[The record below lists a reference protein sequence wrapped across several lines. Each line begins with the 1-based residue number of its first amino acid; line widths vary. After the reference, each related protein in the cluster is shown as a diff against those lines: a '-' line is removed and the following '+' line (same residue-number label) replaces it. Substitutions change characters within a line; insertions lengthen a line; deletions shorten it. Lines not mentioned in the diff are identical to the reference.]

1 MRLGAAGSVLL
12 FCFCSVHPT
21 GDAAAGDRACT
32 VNECFYARDVRDFD
46 VIDKSTLIVYVG
58 PQRCAF
64 RVELRGTFCDLTY
77 APELIFTDPHDLP
90 QGERDPRTQGPATA
104 GDISFAPGGIAT
116 RNIQS
121 LGRNRNLRVCD
132 NDLRLQVSG
141 GSFTESTIEN
151 PLDPASEGPAQ
162 RGGRF
167 LTSKTDCQIASV
179 GSITDDQVME
189 IYVKHRVSPPPPPMG
204 SGDLQMGKQS
214 VVEEPTSAA
223 GQARDPK

>member
-1 MRLGAAGSVLL
+1 MKLGAAGSVLFFA
-12 FCFCSVHPT
+12 FCIAHPT
-21 GDAAAGDRACT
+21 GDAAAGDRTCT
-32 VNECFYARDVRDFD
+32 VNQCFYARDVRDFD

-58 PQRCAF
+58 AQRCAF

-90 QGERDPRTQGPATA
+90 QGERDARSQNP

-141 GSFTESTIEN
+141 GAFTESTVEN
-151 PLDPASEGPAQ
+151 PLNPAAEGPGQ

-167 LTSKTDCQIASV
+167 MTSKTDCQVTSV

-189 IYVKHRVSPPPPPMG
+189 IYVKHHVTPPPPPMG
-204 SGDLQMGKQS
+204 PGDLQMGKQA
-214 VVEEPTSAA
+214 VAEPAA
-223 GQARDPK
+223 EPIKDAK